1 MNAEKQTEPTR
12 AGDLAVGSSD
22 LVRLTRLKTFE
33 AGRWQGMTDAAEIAG
48 AVAPRDMECAPSQN
62 DYYQLGRDAAKKDII
77 AARDV
82 TAQPNDKAQR

>member
-1 MNAEKQTEPTR
+1 
-12 AGDLAVGSSD
+12 
-22 LVRLTRLKTFE
+22 
-33 AGRWQGMTDAAEIAG
+33 MTDAAEIAG

-82 TAQPNDKAQR
+82 TAQPNAGDKV